1 MDGQAG
7 TGLALFITRQLVQQH
22 RGQIRVES
30 QQGVGTCF
38 LVEL

>member
-7 TGLALFITRQLVQQH
+7 AGLALFITRQLMQQH

>member
-7 TGLALFITRQLVQQH
+7 TGLGLFITRQLVQQH

-30 QQGVGTCF
+30 QQG
-38 LVEL
+38 